1 MDFKKFIMIKL
12 KQIFTWWYKQT
23 FGTFLLTFFFG
34 KLVGKD
40 QYGNK
45 YYRSKKDK
53 RWVIYAKDIE
63 ASKITNDWV
72 LWMHHTVDEIP
83 NLKNKKYL
91 WEKTHSENLTGSSK
105 SYKPS
110 KIQKKDNLK
119 KYETWKI

>member
-1 MDFKKFIMIKL
+1 MIKL
-12 KQIFTWWYKQT
+12 KQIFTWWNKQT
-23 FGTFLLTFFFG
+23 FGTFLLTIFSG
-34 KLVGKD
+34 KLAGKD

-45 YYRSKKDK
+45 YYRSKQDK

-63 ASKITNDWV
+63 ATKITNDWY

-91 WEKTHSENLTGSSK
+91 WEKEHSENLTGSSK

>member
-23 FGTFLLTFFFG
+23 FGTFLLTIFFG

-63 ASKITNDWV
+63 ASKITNDWF

>member
-1 MDFKKFIMIKL
+1 MIKL

-23 FGTFLLTFFFG
+23 FGTFLLTIFFG

-63 ASKITNDWV
+63 ASKITNDWF

>member
-23 FGTFLLTFFFG
+23 FGTFLLTIFFG

-63 ASKITNDWV
+63 ASKITNDWY

>member
-1 MDFKKFIMIKL
+1 MDFKKYIMIKL
-12 KQIFTWWYKQT
+12 KQIFTWWNKQT
-23 FGTFLLTFFFG
+23 FGTFLLTIFSG

-45 YYRSKKDK
+45 YYRSKQDK

-63 ASKITNDWV
+63 ASKITNDWY

-91 WEKTHSENLTGSSK
+91 WEKEHSENLTGSSK

-110 KIQKKDNLK
+110 KIQKKNNLK